1 MLSYEFAILDW
12 IQANMR
18 NPTLDLLMPAIT
30 ALGNSGLIWLLL
42 AGVLLLTPKH
52 RRAGAAVLAGLVL
65 EIICCNM
72 VLKPLVARVRPC
84 DVNTAVQLL
93 IARPDDFSFPSGHTG
108 ASFAAAAALFADRN
122 RLWIPSL
129 ILALLIAFSR
139 LYLYVHYP
147 TDVLAGAVIGVMAGW
162 TGTKLADAAG
172 RGAAARLRRK

>member
-18 NPTLDLLMPAIT
+18 NPALDLLMPAIT

-42 AGVLLLTPKH
+42 AGILLLTPKH

-108 ASFAAAAALFADRN
+108 ASFAAAAALFAEWN

-147 TDVLAGAVIGVMAGW
+147 TDILAGAAIGMMAGW
-162 TGTKLADAAG
+162 AG
-172 RGAAARLRRK
+172 RQAVDILWKRKRRLGKAQ

>member
-18 NPTLDLLMPAIT
+18 NPALDLLMPAIT

-42 AGVLLLTPKH
+42 AGILLLTPRH

-147 TDVLAGAVIGVMAGW
+147 TDILAGAAIGMMVGW
-162 TGTKLADAAG
+162 AG
-172 RGAAARLRRK
+172 RQAADILWKRKRRLGKAQ

>member
-42 AGVLLLTPKH
+42 AGILLLTPKYH
-52 RRAGAAVLAGLVL
+52 RAGAAVLAGLVL

-147 TDVLAGAVIGVMAGW
+147 TDILAGAAIGMMAGW
-162 TGTKLADAAG
+162 AG
-172 RGAAARLRRK
+172 RQAVDILWKRKRRLGKAQ

>member
-52 RRAGAAVLAGLVL
+52 RRTGAAVLAGLVL

-147 TDVLAGAVIGVMAGW
+147 TDILAGAAIGMMAGW
-162 TGTKLADAAG
+162 AG
-172 RGAAARLRRK
+172 RQAVDILWKRKRRLGKAQ

>member
-42 AGVLLLTPKH
+42 AGILLLTPKY

-129 ILALLIAFSR
+129 ILSLLIAFSR

-147 TDVLAGAVIGVMAGW
+147 TDILAGAAIGMMAGW
-162 TGTKLADAAG
+162 AG
-172 RGAAARLRRK
+172 RQAVDILWKRKRRLGKAQ

>member
-93 IARPDDFSFPSGHTG
+93 IARPDDFSVPSGHTG

-129 ILALLIAFSR
+129 ILSLLIAFSR

-147 TDVLAGAVIGVMAGW
+147 TDILAGAAIGMMAGW
-162 TGTKLADAAG
+162 AG
-172 RGAAARLRRK
+172 RQAVDILWKRKRRLGKAQ

>member
-18 NPTLDLLMPAIT
+18 NPALDLLMPAIT

-42 AGVLLLTPKH
+42 AGILLLTPKH

-93 IARPDDFSFPSGHTG
+93 IARPDDFSFPSAHTG

-147 TDVLAGAVIGVMAGW
+147 TDILAGAAIGMMAGW
-162 TGTKLADAAG
+162 VGRQAADILWK
-172 RGAAARLRRK
+172 RRLGKAQ